1 MYAVIGGILATW
13 VYVAVESILAGSF
26 LPAMVAGFAIVN
38 AIMTYRAK
46 FLSTVRLINMENL
59 SIRER
64 SFLKDA
70 PPLPPDAS

>member
-1 MYAVIGGILATW
+1 
-13 VYVAVESILAGSF
+13 
-26 LPAMVAGFAIVN
+26 
-38 AIMTYRAK
+38 MTYRAK